1 MTIEHAQILEILS
14 AGIQAPSAD
23 NSQPWKFRVVPGAIH
38 VFYDVSRL
46 GMFFDY
52 ALSATYMSLGAVC
65 ENMVLHAGKLG
76 LDAEVDLCVDQPLE
90 VGHVFSLRFSQRNV
104 AYDPL
109 ADAIPER
116 ATNRFLYRR
125 RCDVA
130 GSVLADI
137 AHAISP
143 GQGCRVVWAHDP
155 VARRQLGR
163 AVFQSDLV
171 RFTHPLI
178 HRGFHDTLRFGRDV
192 EISNDG
198 LAAET
203 LGIERPMLPL
213 LRMLRPWGLA
223 HLLNRVGLH
232 YFMAWRGGLLPMWAS
247 SQHGTIIASSQVDYF
262 DMGRAFERVWLAATR
277 AGLAFQP
284 LGALPLLLFRWQDRA
299 DTGLPEKHKARLRQA
314 DAAWRAGT
322 DAAASDRLVM
332 VFRVGRA
339 LGAAPRSRR
348 RPVDQFLM
356 DQIRSP

>member
-1 MTIEHAQILEILS
+1 MIIEHAQVLDLIS

-23 NSQPWKFRVVPGAIH
+23 NSQPWRFRTTPGEIH
-38 VFYDVSRL
+38 VFYDASRL

-65 ENMVLHAGKLG
+65 ENMVLQAGKLG
-76 LDAEVDLCVDQPLE
+76 LDAEVRQSVDQPMDA
-90 VGHVFSLRFSQRNV
+90 GHVFTLRLSKRQV
-104 AYDPL
+104 VYDPL
-109 ADAIPER
+109 ADAIPAR

-125 RCDVA
+125 KPDVA
-130 GSVLADI
+130 ESVLADI
-137 AHAISP
+137 AHALTP
-143 GQGCRVVWAHDP
+143 GQGRRVVWAHDP
-155 VARRQLGR
+155 VARKQLGR

-178 HRGFHDTLRFGRDV
+178 HRGFHDTLRFGHDV

-223 HLLNRVGLH
+223 RLLNAVGLQ

-247 SQHGTIIASSQVDYF
+247 SRIGAIIASPQVDYF
-262 DMGRAFERVWLAATR
+262 DMGRALERVWLAATR

-284 LGALPLLLFRWQDRA
+284 LGALPLLLFRWQDQTDA
-299 DTGLPEKHKARLRQA
+299 GLSEQHKARLRQA
-314 DAAWRAGT
+314 DAGWRAAT
-322 DAAASDRLVM
+322 DAAASDQLVM
-332 VFRVGRA
+332 IFRVGYA
-339 LGAAPRSRR
+339 LNDAPRSRR

-356 DQIRSP
+356 D

>member
-1 MTIEHAQILEILS
+1 MTIAHAQILEILS

-23 NSQPWKFRVVPGAIH
+23 NSQPWKFKVVPGAIH

-46 GMFFDY
+46 GMFFDF

-76 LDAEVDLCVDQPLE
+76 LDAEVELCVDHPME
-90 VGHVFSLRFSQRNV
+90 IGHVITLRLSQHNV

-109 ADAIPER
+109 ADAIPAR

-125 RCDVA
+125 GSNVA

-143 GQGCRVVWAHDP
+143 GQECRVVWAHDP
-155 VARRQLGR
+155 AARKQLGR

-178 HRGFHDTLRFGRDV
+178 HRGFHDTLRFGSDV
-192 EISNDG
+192 WKSNDG

-223 HLLNRVGLH
+223 RLLNGVGLQ

-247 SQHGTIIASSQVDYF
+247 SHLGAIIASSRVDYF

-284 LGALPLLLFRWQDRA
+284 LGALPLLLFRWQDQA
-299 DTGLPEKHKARLRQA
+299 DRGLADGHKARLRQA
-314 DAAWRAGT
+314 DAAWRGAT
-322 DAAASDRLVM
+322 DASASERLVM
-332 VFRVGRA
+332 IFRVGHA
-339 LGAAPRSRR
+339 FGEAPRSRR

-356 DQIRSP
+356 E